1 MTEYS
6 NTTGEVK
13 QGSTTYLWFICLV
26 AACGG
31 LLFGYDAVVVSG
43 TNSQVESQ
51 FNFSPWQL
59 GIYVSCVLWA
69 CALGAAAGGPIADQ
83 SGRRKTLMVAAILI
97 FISAI
102 WSSFASGPS
111 ALILAR
117 LVGGLGIGMATMVC
131 PLYISEVSPEEHR
144 GKMVTLFQLTI
155 TMGIVMCVFANW
167 GIFSYAEAASEVA
180 VKATSDHE
188 FWKWFAVD
196 ENWRA
201 MFFAESMPGVLFL
214 VCAFFVP
221 ESPRWLVKSGKSK
234 QAFQVLARING
245 PQRAAVILQD
255 IELTLQ
261 QEQNVRFRDLFTR
274 KLRLPLIL
282 AVLICVLSEAC
293 GVSVV
298 FYYGPQILEDAGF
311 GLGGSL
317 GGFGTIAIVH
327 FVAAMTAIALVDS
340 IGRRKLIAFG
350 AAGSLLSHVL
360 IGTLF
365 YNGVMGWPIVLAINS
380 FIAFFACS
388 IGPVKFVLVSEIFP
402 NRIREHAIALST
414 FCIWITSA
422 GVNMVFPVMQANMET
437 STIFYLY
444 AGELVLL
451 LVVIKFLMPE
461 TKGRTI
467 EEIER
472 SWFDHEAGS
481 GKPNYQSK
489 PVK

>member
-1 MTEYS
+1 MMNELEPG
-6 NTTGEVK
+6 N
-13 QGSTTYLWFICLV
+13 QGSAAYLYFICMV

-51 FNFSPWQL
+51 FNFTPWQL

-69 CALGAAAGGPIADQ
+69 CAVGAAAGGPIADK
-83 SGRRKTLMVAAILI
+83 SGRRTTLMIAAILI
-97 FISAI
+97 FISALC
-102 WSSFASGPS
+102 SSFAGGPES
-111 ALILAR
+111 LILAR

-155 TMGIVMCVFANW
+155 TIGIVMCVFANW
-167 GIFSYAEAASEVA
+167 GIFSYAEAASEP
-180 VKATSDHE
+180 ATTGFAGNE
-188 FWKWFAVD
+188 FMQWFAVD

-201 MFFAESMPGVLFL
+201 MFCAESIPGILFL
-214 VCAFFVP
+214 VCASFVP
-221 ESPRWLVKSGKSK
+221 ESPRWLVKRGKPD
-234 QAFQVLARING
+234 QALKILSRING
-245 PQRAAVILQD
+245 PDRAALILRD
-255 IELTLQ
+255 IENALAD
-261 QEQNVRFRDLFTR
+261 ERNVRLGDLFTH
-274 KLRLPLIL
+274 KLRRPLIL

-327 FVAAMTAIALVDS
+327 FVAAVAALALVDS
-340 IGRRKLIAFG
+340 IGRKKLIAFG
-350 AAGSLLSHVL
+350 AIGSLFSHIL

-388 IGPVKFVLVSEIFP
+388 LGPVKFVIVSEIFP

-422 GVNMVFPVMQANMET
+422 AVNMVFPVMQANMET
-437 STIFYLY
+437 ATIFYLY

-451 LVVIKFLMPE
+451 LLVIKFLMPE

-472 SWFDHEAGS
+472 SWFEQREKS
-481 GKPNYQSK
+481 
-489 PVK
+489 